1 MRAALLLMNVSLSVT
16 DGDARGAARVGSRG
30 GAGVPEGTR

>member
-1 MRAALLLMNVSLSVT
+1 MRAALLLMNVGLSVT
-16 DGDARGAARVGSRG
+16 DGEARGAGSGG